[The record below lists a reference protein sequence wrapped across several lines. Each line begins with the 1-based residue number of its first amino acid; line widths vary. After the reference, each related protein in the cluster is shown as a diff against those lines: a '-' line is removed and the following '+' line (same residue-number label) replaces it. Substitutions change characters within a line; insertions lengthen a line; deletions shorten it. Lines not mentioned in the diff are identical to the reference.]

1 MKWNDVEL
9 VDGKFYFV
17 EVKRWSNDKPN
28 DWVFAYK
35 DNNDFITKHYVCA
48 KITNTDSSV
57 RGIWGFGFVCNNEKI
72 ASLRPATRDD
82 MDYFLGL
89 PKSMGL

>member
-9 VDGKFYFV
+9 VDGKFYAV
-17 EVKRWSNDKPN
+17 ETKRCDNDETRN
-28 DWVFAYK
+28 WVFAYK
-35 DNNDFITKHYVCA
+35 DNNDFATKVYVCA
-48 KITNTDSSV
+48 RITDPDSS
-57 RGIWGFGFVCNNEKI
+57 FGSVYSNGHICSNDMI
-72 ASLRPATRDD
+72 VSLRPATRDD